1 MSVAAPSVVRMKETT
16 EEVAALQAL
25 MDASHAGST
34 SHLQQIISGDRQ
46 LSAEQVVGALQGMR
60 VLSLATVTARGE
72 PRVSAVDGHFL
83 HGRWTFG
90 TDGGAAKARHLEAR
104 PSVSLAYL
112 DGERLGVFCHGRAV
126 RLGPEDPQWEEV
138 IAHWTA
144 HYESDP
150 TTWGD
155 DIRMFR
161 VEPTWMVG
169 YGSPE
174 EASPGDTD

>member
-1 MSVAAPSVVRMKETT
+1 MKETT

-104 PSVSLAYL
+104 PSVSVAYL

-126 RLGPEDPQWEEV
+126 RLGPEDPQWEET

-169 YGSPE
+169 YGSVE

>member
-1 MSVAAPSVVRMKETT
+1 MKETD
-16 EEVAALQAL
+16 EEIAALQAL

-34 SHLQQIISGDRQ
+34 SHLREIVSGERQ
-46 LSAEQVVGALQGMR
+46 LTAEQVVDALQGMR

-83 HGRWTFG
+83 HARWTFG
-90 TDGGAAKARHLEAR
+90 TDGSAAKARHLQRR
-104 PSVSLAYL
+104 PSVSLAHV
-112 DGERLGVFCHGRAV
+112 DGERLGVFCHGQAV
-126 RLGPEDPQWEEV
+126 RLAPEDPEWEET
-138 IAHWTA
+138 IAHWSA
-144 HYESDP
+144 HYGSDP

-169 YGSPE
+169 YGTVGAAE
-174 EASPGDTD
+174 VDQPG